1 MDHVLSFKVVFTGDS
16 GCGKSS
22 IIKRYDSNCKNSD
35 EFIFN
40 KYETSTIGVDYI
52 SIKKD
57 YILDDNKNCKIKL
70 SIWDTG
76 GQERFKS
83 ICKAYYKDIA
93 AAIIVFDMNNYD
105 SFLNIINWIKEIQ
118 RININDRLVYIILGN
133 KSDLIKESEETNYRN
148 ECKLILGQFNID
160 YIFYETSVKYNSNI
174 NECFNELTE
183 ILFNTFI
190 SKYSIN
196 KTIKDIEKIQIDNF
210 SEKNNG
216 INVFKVNIDPSNN
229 SRYRYNR
236 CNRC

>member
-1 MDHVLSFKVVFTGDS
+1 MDQVLSFKVVFTGDS

-22 IIKRYDSNCKNSD
+22 IIKRYDSNCKKTD

-83 ICKAYYKDIA
+83 ICRAYYKDIA
-93 AAIIVFDMNNYD
+93 AAIIVFDMNNHN
-105 SFLNIINWIKEIQ
+105 SFLNIINWIKEIK
-118 RININDRLVYIILGN
+118 RININDRLVYVIVGN
-133 KSDLIKESEETNYRN
+133 KSDLVNESEETYYRN

-174 NECFNELTE
+174 NECFNDLTE

-216 INVFKVNIDPSNN
+216 INVFKVNIDPLNN

>member
-22 IIKRYDSNCKNSD
+22 IIKRYDCNCKNKD
-35 EFIFN
+35 DFIFN

-57 YILDDNKNCKIKL
+57 YILDDNKKCKIKL

-83 ICKAYYKDIA
+83 ICRAYYKDIA
-93 AAIIVFDMNNYD
+93 AAIIVFDMNNHD
-105 SFLNIINWIKEIQ
+105 SFLNIINWIKEIK
-118 RININDRLVYIILGN
+118 RININERLVYVIVGN
-133 KSDLIKESEETNYRN
+133 KSDLIKESEDTYYRN

-160 YIFYETSVKYNSNI
+160 YIFYETSVKHNSNI

-216 INVFKVNIDPSNN
+216 INVFKVNIDPTNN
-229 SRYRYNR
+229 RYRYNR

>member
-22 IIKRYDSNCKNSD
+22 IIKRYDCNCKNSD

-93 AAIIVFDMNNYD
+93 AAIIVFDMNNND

-133 KSDLIKESEETNYRN
+133 KSDLVKESKETNYRN
-148 ECKLILGQFNID
+148 ECKLILGKLNIN
-160 YIFYETSVKYNSNI
+160 YIFYDTSVKYNSNI
-174 NECFNELTE
+174 NECFNDLTD

-216 INVFKVNIDPSNN
+216 INVFKVNIDPLNN
-229 SRYRYNR
+229 NRYG